1 MMAMTVGFSLSNCS
15 FAAVRS
21 SLLAA
26 SDLS

>member
-21 SLLAA
+21 LLLAA